1 MNEHRGIVVSLPF
14 GGLFRISFSLRAV
27 IVFLNFLLSRNT
39 IFVETL
45 TIILLGRKEATS
57 ILAIGN
63 YMLFGAYGVVSPH
76 RRHGAIVS
84 LLEKSGRKP

>member
-1 MNEHRGIVVSLPF
+1 MNKHWGIVVSLPC

-27 IVFLNFLLSRNT
+27 IVFLKFLLSRSA
-39 IFVETL
+39 IFVKTL
-45 TIILLGRKEATS
+45 TIILLRRKETTS